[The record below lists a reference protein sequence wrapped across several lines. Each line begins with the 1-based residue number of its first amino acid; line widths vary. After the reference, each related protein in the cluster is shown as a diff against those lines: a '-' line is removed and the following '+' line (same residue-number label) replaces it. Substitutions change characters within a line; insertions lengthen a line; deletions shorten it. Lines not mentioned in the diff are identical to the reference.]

1 MFKNHGDATHL
12 GFQAA
17 RTFPLIPHPQAFC
30 PLLRTTLLPP
40 TPLSTNQGHETARK
54 QLVELR
60 LAHSAGPLS
69 TFTCQR
75 DTKTVSRTYISC
87 RPGLLWTRI
96 PSPFFIS
103 LVPRVTTL
111 VEQFQRPHHPTSTCT
126 AVSQLLRV
134 RTVCPPKT
142 LQFKKQLLGT
152 VHRSDCATRR
162 AHTLYNHHNVHHR
175 SSHLRLPRRPPG
187 DCEPAFTLPKLSPR
201 PALLQECRLP
211 TQYAVRPVWPCDC
224 PRLRRPGLVSVTLS
238 QCLPANSY
246 LFSSHLNSHLP
257 LWRRLRPIISQLRQR
272 QTEKSIR
279 GTENRI

>member
-1 MFKNHGDATHL
+1 LTPVKRRPHVDFWCFAHLHTYTLHITHLFSSMFKNHGDATHL

-103 LVPRVTTL
+103 LVPRV
-111 VEQFQRPHHPTSTCT
+111 H
-126 AVSQLLRV
+126 VSR
-134 RTVCPPKT
+134 
-142 LQFKKQLLGT
+142 
-152 VHRSDCATRR
+152 
-162 AHTLYNHHNVHHR
+162 
-175 SSHLRLPRRPPG
+175 
-187 DCEPAFTLPKLSPR
+187 
-201 PALLQECRLP
+201 
-211 TQYAVRPVWPCDC
+211 
-224 PRLRRPGLVSVTLS
+224 
-238 QCLPANSY
+238 
-246 LFSSHLNSHLP
+246 
-257 LWRRLRPIISQLRQR
+257 
-272 QTEKSIR
+272 
-279 GTENRI
+279 